1 MGLIE
6 HLQMQSDTEKRI
18 SMRQK
23 QFQQISDSLGDRHR
37 RERSM
42 VRNLL
47 TKKGKTQAISKEMRD
62 YLMKTQNSIL
72 QVECCDW
79 CATCFLA
86 LGILGFGSGAKVLPG
101 SVRHFLSVF
110 RFIITKKLFLSVSYF
125 QSNVYTTSLLLAL
138 F

>member
-47 TKKGKTQAISKEMRD
+47 TKKREDAG
-62 YLMKTQNSIL
+62 
-72 QVECCDW
+72 
-79 CATCFLA
+79 
-86 LGILGFGSGAKVLPG
+86 
-101 SVRHFLSVF
+101 
-110 RFIITKKLFLSVSYF
+110 
-125 QSNVYTTSLLLAL
+125 
-138 F
+138 

>member
-47 TKKGKTQAISKEMRD
+47 TKKGKTQANLERNARLSYENSKFHPTGR
-62 YLMKTQNSIL
+62 
-72 QVECCDW
+72 
-79 CATCFLA
+79 
-86 LGILGFGSGAKVLPG
+86 VLRL
-101 SVRHFLSVF
+101 VRHMFFGARYIRIREWSKGATGLRQAFSKCF
-110 RFIITKKLFLSVSYF
+110 SFYH
-125 QSNVYTTSLLLAL
+125 N
-138 F
+138 